1 MNNNFLLEVKRRV
14 EIGENEWSKKFPDVL
29 VPHRVE
35 HGDGR
40 FYLSGYFVSF
50 DDDHIE
56 KNLFAK
62 ICQGGF
68 GSLVNSNSQ
77 FVLFFLD
84 RKTKT
89 LTVGVDQFLSLPCY
103 FAEVGDSLIFSS
115 SIGRIKKE
123 IRPHKKLKVNLDK
136 VLSYILRE
144 FSNTDSTLVEQ
155 IKIIP
160 GGCEAIFDL
169 NQLGDYKIRSLVDID
184 GYYASVP
191 VVKYD
196 SLETFASDWVALL
209 TELVLRRYRTI
220 PTGTNIGCDV
230 SSGFDCALIAYCM
243 SQVLP
248 HGSFTGYSNYSQI
261 MGDENNLDI
270 VRRFAKLHQF
280 SLKTFDYTSDSK
292 HEMDL
297 DLAWADDPLH
307 PFYFVHHL
315 PYVKFLAN
323 QGVGVLFSGDYG
335 DEAYDMKQMEL
346 FSRFPIQQAYFRSVR
361 AFRKKI
367 DPDIFP
373 KEASELFLDWNR
385 YNQRG
390 YYPLIVPE
398 NSVSYQPLIEGYNDH
413 GIVLLHVFND
423 TRLLALSTQA
433 PLPSGTGSDQL
444 KELLVPYFRSIMPEN
459 YYATS
464 NACEPFVYFFMN
476 QKSFVDTVLDNSAL
490 AEMGLIKVEHILKLV
505 HDPQSE
511 IYTSKDSQRAV
522 QIYELL
528 KLDWYL
534 QKNNIG

>member
-1 MNNNFLLEVKRRV
+1 M
-14 EIGENEWSKKFPDVL
+14 
-29 VPHRVE
+29 
-35 HGDGR
+35 
-40 FYLSGYFVSF
+40 
-50 DDDHIE
+50 
-56 KNLFAK
+56 
-62 ICQGGF
+62 
-68 GSLVNSNSQ
+68 
-77 FVLFFLD
+77 
-84 RKTKT
+84 
-89 LTVGVDQFLSLPCY
+89 
-103 FAEVGDSLIFSS
+103 
-115 SIGRIKKE
+115 
-123 IRPHKKLKVNLDK
+123 KVNLDK

-169 NQLGDYKIRSLVDID
+169 NQLGKYKIRSLVDVD

-191 VVKYD
+191 VVNHD
-196 SLETFASDWVALL
+196 SLE
-209 TELVLRRYRTI
+209 
-220 PTGTNIGCDV
+220 
-230 SSGFDCALIAYCM
+230 
-243 SQVLP
+243 
-248 HGSFTGYSNYSQI
+248 
-261 MGDENNLDI
+261 
-270 VRRFAKLHQF
+270 
-280 SLKTFDYTSDSK
+280 TFDYTSDSK

-315 PYVKFLAN
+315 PYVKFLAD

-373 KEASELFLDWNR
+373 KEASELFLSWDR

-433 PLPSGTGSDQL
+433 PLPDGRGSDQL